1 MPSTKKND
9 GLLARVNF
17 PLYTLQMLTSRH
29 ILVGGGGGSA
39 KTGVANGFEI
49 FELLFD
55 GNNYFAKETIRH
67 ETGSKVVMNSACF
80 SDKKNTFLAAGQE
93 SHCQQYRIGITVE
106 KESTNDQVNGLKE
119 NQNLRNRTSIKKT
132 SNGVVDKPS
141 ENDKSKRLCFKFHAG
156 DSVQTDFSENDP
168 YQRVV
173 TISRCGE
180 WMATGGTD
188 CIVRLWTFPGMRL
201 SKMFKAHTKEID
213 DLHFSPDSKQLVSVA
228 KDGQA
233 LVWNL
238 RTGKQ
243 VHSLSW
249 THPSGIKYLFKRSK
263 FGSVEGRSC
272 KLFTTSNPVAG
283 GKEAQGWLHSWEDG
297 RICKAVS
304 ISEPTSALAVR
315 DDGTF
320 LATGTMFSGSVS
332 IYIAFSLQRVLHVEG
347 AHSMFV
353 TGVELLPSTCSL
365 GTSEAAALSI
375 SVDNRVCIHS
385 LPFRRTLPPWL
396 VIMVMIVILFFTF
409 LLCSYLGL

>member
-1 MPSTKKND
+1 MSSKKHD

-49 FELLFD
+49 FELLHD
-55 GNNYFAKETIRH
+55 GVNYSAKEIIRH

-80 SDKKNTFLAAGQE
+80 SDKKHTYLAAGQE

-106 KESTNDQVNGLKE
+106 KESSEVPANGLKE
-119 NQNLRNRTSIKKT
+119 TPNLRHRKPNKNS
-132 SNGVVDKPS
+132 SNGTVDS
-141 ENDKSKRLCFKFHAG
+141 SSDNNKSKHLCFKFHAG
-156 DSVQTDFSENDP
+156 DSIQTDFSEKDP
-168 YQRVV
+168 YQRIV

-213 DLHFSPDSKQLVSVA
+213 DLHFSPDSKQLVSVS
-228 KDGQA
+228 KDGLA
-233 LVWNL
+233 LVWDL

-243 VHSLSW
+243 IHSLLW
-249 THPSGIKYLFKRSK
+249 THPSGVKYLFKRSR

-283 GKEAQGWLHSWEDG
+283 GRDAQGWLHSWDDG
-297 RICKAVS
+297 KICRAISV
-304 ISEPTSALAVR
+304 SEPTSALAVR

-320 LATGTMFSGSVS
+320 LAIGTMFSGSVS

-353 TGVELLPSTCSL
+353 TGIELLPSTCTW

-385 LPFRRTLPPWL
+385 LPYRRTLPPWL
-396 VIMVMIVILFFTF
+396 VIMMMIVILFFTF
-409 LLCSYLGL
+409 LLCSYIGL